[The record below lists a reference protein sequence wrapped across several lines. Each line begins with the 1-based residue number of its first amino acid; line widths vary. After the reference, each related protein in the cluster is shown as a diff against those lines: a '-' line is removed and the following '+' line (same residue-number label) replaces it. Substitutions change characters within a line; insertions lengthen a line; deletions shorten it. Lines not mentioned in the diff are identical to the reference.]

1 MSQEEHVASACRS
14 RVNEQRAFPV
24 TFGRNW
30 ITSFKQSLIRWS
42 ALWEIFPAIK
52 LCCSCSKKHMKR
64 CYLIYVWMNFPVILI
79 LILNINLLKW
89 KTEIYFPATVSC
101 FEDIPASW
109 IFMRVMSHEFFAPP
123 LSPQTFIHQTQI
135 QCWCKF
141 IFLRWWSSLTSSVL
155 IGEREELMMHF
166 YIKGAA
172 RPELKMCSLPP
183 PQHDDGKFPQNIS
196 GTSL

>member
-1 MSQEEHVASACRS
+1 MLFNLRLDEFSSDINPNPEYKSSEMK
-14 RVNEQRAFPV
+14 N
-24 TFGRNW
+24 GN
-30 ITSFKQSLIRWS
+30 
-42 ALWEIFPAIK
+42 IF
-52 LCCSCSKKHMKR
+52 SCYCLLFWGHS
-64 CYLIYVWMNFPVILI
+64 CIMNIH
-79 LILNINLLKW
+79 
-89 KTEIYFPATVSC
+89 E
-101 FEDIPASW
+101 
-109 IFMRVMSHEFFAPP
+109 SHESWDVHLYASKIQPGVFAPP

-135 QCWCKF
+135 QCWCKW

-172 RPELKMCSLPP
+172 RPELKMCSLSP

>member
-109 IFMRVMSHEFFAPP
+109 IFMRVMSHETFIYMRAKFNLVSLLRLFLRKHLYIKHKYSVDVNEYFFADDPAWRHQF
-123 LSPQTFIHQTQI
+123 LSMSDRNS
-135 QCWCKF
+135 WC
-141 IFLRWWSSLTSSVL
+141 IST
-155 IGEREELMMHF
+155 
-166 YIKGAA
+166 
-172 RPELKMCSLPP
+172 LKEQLA
-183 PQHDDGKFPQNIS
+183 QN
-196 GTSL
+196 